1 MRRRGNWL
9 LLAGLIL
16 AGAGLLSCLLREP
29 VWRLSPGPA
38 GRQASVAAPAE
49 SALRLEIGRHSVAWD
64 REGRW
69 LVQVFDRSGGER
81 LSRPLPRRGL
91 GLSLSPGEGCQV
103 VINRLP
109 APNCAL

>member
-9 LLAGLIL
+9 LLVGLIL

-29 VWRLSPGPA
+29 VWRISPGPA

-49 SALRLEIGRHSVAWD
+49 SALRLEIGWRSDV
-64 REGRW
+64 RGEEGRW

-103 VINRLP
+103 VITRLP
-109 APNCAL
+109 APNCVL